1 MAVRNVSLN
10 PFSHRFL
17 TSFTIFPSV
26 STSASSPSIL
36 PSHRFIRHLH
46 KVAQPV
52 HVPPPT
58 PFVPDLTTFLSLIG
72 RNMVRFAPKFASW
85 DELFT
90 LSSAQMKDRGIE
102 PPRSRRYLLRWRQK
116 FRRGEYGVGGDFD
129 HVVDGVAHL
138 RVIEVARDTT
148 QEKNDNTLTSH
159 DGNDGSQKSDNV
171 PPLTVTG
178 SVTLSPGMKWAV
190 VNLPPGET
198 EPKEIPRPLKRY
210 KAVRL
215 VRGGM
220 LRAPYLK
227 VLKGTNGTAGTIQ
240 VQEGMWED
248 RRGRK
253 IDGGERRQAEVR
265 AKRKSEE
272 RKKKAV

>member
-1 MAVRNVSLN
+1 MAVRNISLN

-72 RNMVRFAPKFASW
+72 RNM
-85 DELFT
+85 
-90 LSSAQMKDRGIE
+90 MKDRGIE